1 MSRTAFEDRTTDSS
15 PPAESA
21 RAEAETVLAVED
33 LQKTYGDGEDAVEAV
48 DGFSVDVNRG
58 EVVGLLGPNGAGKT
72 TAIKSILGLVI
83 PTAGSVEIADVD
95 ARENPRDVYHH
106 VGAMLEGARNV
117 YWRLTVREN
126 LEFFAAL
133 GGQATRG
140 TRERQE
146 RLLERFGL
154 VEKAD
159 EPVRDLSRGQKQKVS
174 LAATLARD
182 TDVVFLD
189 EPTLGL
195 DVEASIELRR
205 ELRRLAEEESVTVLL
220 SSHDMDVVE
229 TVCDR
234 VVILSDG
241 RVIADDAVNDLV
253 GVFQTQAYRVTVER
267 PVPNAVRDRLDR
279 SFDAEH
285 WTETGDRATFDVTL
299 TDGNTLYEVLDVVR
313 EADLALLDVD
323 GQDPDLED
331 VFLEVTGR
339 AAGEGNR

>member
-1 MSRTAFEDRTTDSS
+1 MSRTAVEERTTESS
-15 PPAESA
+15 PTAEST
-21 RAEAETVLAVED
+21 RPEAETVLTVED
-33 LQKTYGDGEDAVEAV
+33 LQKTYGDDEDAVEAV
-48 DGFSVDVNRG
+48 DDFSVEVNRG

-83 PTAGSVEIADVD
+83 PTAGSVEIAGVD

-133 GGQATRG
+133 GGQATAG

-146 RLLERFGL
+146 RLLERFDL
-154 VEKAD
+154 VGKAD
-159 EPVRDLSRGQKQKVS
+159 EPVKDLSRGQKQKVS

-205 ELRRLAEEESVTVLL
+205 ELRRLAEEESVTILL

-241 RVIADDAVNDLV
+241 RVIADDPVEDLV

-267 PVPNAVRDRLDR
+267 PVPNAVRDRLEG

-313 EADLALLDVD
+313 KADLALLDVD
-323 GQDPDLED
+323 GQDPDLEE
-331 VFLEVTGR
+331 VFLEVTGH
-339 AAGEGNR
+339 AAGEGSR

>member
-1 MSRTAFEDRTTDSS
+1 MSRTEFEERTTGSSSATDVS
-15 PPAESA
+15 PPEG
-21 RAEAETVLAVED
+21 ETVLAVED
-33 LQKTYGDGEDAVEAV
+33 LQKTYGSGEEAVEAV
-48 DGFSVDVNRG
+48 EEFSVAVNRG

-72 TAIKSILGLVI
+72 TAIKSILGLVL
-83 PTAGSVEIADVD
+83 PTGGSVEIAGVD
-95 ARENPRDVYHH
+95 AREHPRKVYHH

-133 GGQATRG
+133 GGQSVSETRD
-140 TRERQE
+140 RHD
-146 RLLERFGL
+146 RLLDRFDL
-154 VEKAD
+154 AEKAD
-159 EPVRDLSRGQKQKVS
+159 ETVKNLSRGQKQKVS
-174 LAATLARD
+174 LACTLARG

-205 ELRRLAEEESVTVLL
+205 ELRRLAEEESVTILL

-241 RVIADDAVNDLV
+241 RIIADDPVDDLV
-253 GVFQTQAYRVTVER
+253 GVFETQAYRVTVER
-267 PVPNAVRDRLDR
+267 PVPTAVRERLEEG
-279 SFDAEH
+279 FDARN

-299 TDGNTLYEVLDVVR
+299 TDGDTLYEVLDVLR
-313 EADLALLDVD
+313 DAGLALLDID
-323 GQDPDLED
+323 GQDPDLES
-331 VFLEVTGR
+331 VFLEVTGSDNGGVDR
-339 AAGEGNR
+339 